1 MARIGMAKATEIMN
15 AARAAKGL
23 DAYARQTVK
32 KNLRAWKK
40 IYDEETAGT
49 NRLDLY
55 LESRNMLLV
64 EEDDLYRMI
73 DEGKLSGPRGMGRPS
88 TRALA

>member
-23 DAYARQTVK
+23 DAYDRQTVK

-40 IYDEETAGT
+40 IYDEAGGE
-49 NRLDLY
+49 NRLDLH

-73 DEGKLSGPRGMGRPS
+73 EEGKLSGPRGMGRPS
-88 TRALA
+88 TKALA